1 MSDRSPVNELR
12 EWLKTQLGDGYYADE
27 APDEA
32 VYPYRVGQLTSSFD
46 EVGSTCEVWTFEL
59 DYWTAGKSY
68 GVLYDLERSDRG
80 DGDIIDPTGLDR
92 SRAEL
97 AHGYAHLTH
106 ESLMPVEDPDRNMRR
121 LRASYTIRLYY
132 VKE

>member
-1 MSDRSPVNELR
+1 MSNISPVNELR
-12 EWLKTQLGDGYYADE
+12 EWLKTKMGAGYYADE

-32 VYPYRVGQLTSSFD
+32 TYPYRVGQLTASYD
-46 EVGSTCEVWTFEL
+46 EVGSTSEVWTFEL

-68 GVLYDLERSDRG
+68 IPLYELERSDRG

-97 AHGYAHLTH
+97 AHGYAYLTH
-106 ESLMPVEDPDRNMRR
+106 ESLMPVEDPDRSMRR